1 MSIAIDTVDN
11 FKNLLLEQVFIKKHM
26 NCNHEFEQ
34 VRSTY
39 KMCVCIRREKCL
51 EIEVK
56 TKSPNKLW
64 QQTQPN
70 LEIRFFSGNSPS
82 SLSVLHPVTSS
93 VHVAG
98 ELEGGK
104 DLLLHLGQVVH
115 VRGSI
120 LFFLLLQLLL
130 RRDPRMA
137 LLFKAPGTNT
147 VYYTLFE
154 QQISRSKYFASP
166 SLEAR
171 KSFFEAFFVLFFF
184 FFLDSW

>member
-1 MSIAIDTVDN
+1 MSSNRYVVLT
-11 FKNLLLEQVFIKKHM
+11 K
-26 NCNHEFEQ
+26 
-34 VRSTY
+34 
-39 KMCVCIRREKCL
+39 CVCVSVVEEQKCL

-56 TKSPNKLW
+56 TRSPSKLW

-70 LEIRFFSGNSPS
+70 LEIRFFSRNSPS
-82 SLSVLHPVTSS
+82 SLSALHPVTSS

-104 DLLLHLGQVVH
+104 DLFLHLGQVVH
-115 VRGSI
+115 VRGSV
-120 LFFLLLQLLL
+120 LLLHLLL

-154 QQISRSKYFASP
+154 KQISRSKYFASP

-171 KSFFEAFFVLFFF
+171 KSFFEAFFLLFFF